1 MQIHPR
7 KIDQQME
14 KAITMLAH
22 CVNEEC
28 RNEKPLILHGIRI
41 GFKLAELEEPEE
53 VVVAGILHDVVE
65 DTNCKI
71 EEIEKEFGPKV
82 AQIVSVV
89 TQEKEEDYKK
99 RWQILMDKII
109 KNGHPA
115 MILKLAD
122 LNDNL
127 NYLPL
132 VKNLKEKLDSIQ
144 WKNNFAMSQL
154 EPYLG
159 ETELFKRYREGYR
172 KIFERLAK

>member
-71 EEIEKEFGPKV
+71 EEIEK
-82 AQIVSVV
+82 
-89 TQEKEEDYKK
+89 
-99 RWQILMDKII
+99 
-109 KNGHPA
+109 
-115 MILKLAD
+115 
-122 LNDNL
+122 
-127 NYLPL
+127 
-132 VKNLKEKLDSIQ
+132 
-144 WKNNFAMSQL
+144 
-154 EPYLG
+154 
-159 ETELFKRYREGYR
+159 
-172 KIFERLAK
+172 